1 MQFLDHFCRW
11 TLGVRPIKSCTS
23 GSFLQFLCPHQSWQ
37 GQGNTS
43 QPYAV
48 YQSMSRQRQRLTSG
62 VVAATAERVQV
73 TVVGETR
80 SSAQASANWI
90 ASKITSTPS
99 RQTVG
104 SLFIHHWRIEDEVS
118 ANEVYQD
125 GSDESARII
134 SVEIVGTYTE

>member
-1 MQFLDHFCRW
+1 MSV
-11 TLGVRPIKSCTS
+11 LGQAVRTYLAAYTGYATYLPGGVSPDQT
-23 GSFLQFLCPHQSWQ
+23 

-48 YQSMSRQRQRLTSG
+48 YQSISRQRQRTVTG
-62 VVAATAERVQV
+62 TVVATTERVQL

-80 SSAQASANWI
+80 SSSQATANWI
-90 ASKITSTPS
+90 AAAIAATPT

-104 SLFIHHWRIEDEVS
+104 SLFIHSWIVEEEAS
-118 ANEVYQD
+118 TNEIYQD

-134 SVEIVGTYTE
+134 SIEIIGTYAE

>member
-1 MQFLDHFCRW
+1 MSV
-11 TLGVRPIKSCTS
+11 LGQAVRTYLAAQTGYSTYLPGGISPDQT
-23 GSFLQFLCPHQSWQ
+23 
-37 GQGNTS
+37 GQGNTT

-62 VVAATAERVQV
+62 VVAATTERVQV

>member
-1 MQFLDHFCRW
+1 MSV
-11 TLGVRPIKSCTS
+11 LGQAVRTYLTGYAGYSTYLPGGISPDQT
-23 GSFLQFLCPHQSWQ
+23 

-48 YQSMSRQRQRLTSG
+48 YQSASRQRQRTTG
-62 VVAATAERVQV
+62 GTVVATTERVQV

-80 SSAQASANWI
+80 SSSQATANWI
-90 ASKITSTPS
+90 ATAIAASPS
-99 RQTVG
+99 RQTIG
-104 SLFIHHWRIEDEVS
+104 SLFVHQWRVEDEAS

-134 SVEIVGTYTE
+134 SLEIVGTYAE

>member
-1 MQFLDHFCRW
+1 MSV
-11 TLGVRPIKSCTS
+11 LGQAVRTYLAAQTGYSTYLPGGISPDQT
-23 GSFLQFLCPHQSWQ
+23 

-62 VVAATAERVQV
+62 VVAATTERVQV

-104 SLFIHHWRIEDEVS
+104 SLFIHHWRVEDEVS

>member
-1 MQFLDHFCRW
+1 MSV
-11 TLGVRPIKSCTS
+11 LGQAVRTYLAAYTGYATYLPGGVSPDQT
-23 GSFLQFLCPHQSWQ
+23 

-48 YQSMSRQRQRLTSG
+48 YQSVSRQRQRKTDG
-62 VVAATAERVQV
+62 TIVATTERVQV

-80 SSAQASANWI
+80 SGSQATANWI
-90 ASKITSTPS
+90 AGAIAATPT
-99 RQTVG
+99 RHTVG

-118 ANEVYQD
+118 TNEVYQD

-134 SVEIVGTYTE
+134 SVEIIGTYSE

>member
-1 MQFLDHFCRW
+1 MSV
-11 TLGVRPIKSCTS
+11 LGQAVRTYLAAQTGYSTYLPGGISPDQT
-23 GSFLQFLCPHQSWQ
+23 

-48 YQSMSRQRQRLTSG
+48 YQSISRQRQRLTSG
-62 VVAATAERVQV
+62 VVAATTERVQV

>member
-1 MQFLDHFCRW
+1 MSV
-11 TLGVRPIKSCTS
+11 LGQAVRTYLAGRTGYSTYLPGGISPDQT
-23 GSFLQFLCPHQSWQ
+23 

-48 YQSMSRQRQRLTSG
+48 YQSISRQRQRTIDG
-62 VVAATAERVQV
+62 TVMATTERVQV

-80 SSAQASANWI
+80 ATAQATANWI
-90 ASKITSTPS
+90 ASNIAATPS

-104 SLFIHHWRIEDEVS
+104 SLFLHSWRVEDEAS

-134 SVEIVGTYTE
+134 SLEITGTYAE

>member
-1 MQFLDHFCRW
+1 MSV
-11 TLGVRPIKSCTS
+11 LGQAVRTYLAAYTGYATYLPGGVSPDQT
-23 GSFLQFLCPHQSWQ
+23 

-48 YQSMSRQRQRLTSG
+48 YQSVSRQRQRKTDG
-62 VVAATAERVQV
+62 TIVATTERVQV

-80 SSAQASANWI
+80 SSSQATANWI
-90 ASKITSTPS
+90 ATAIAAAPARHS
-99 RQTVG
+99 VG

-134 SVEIVGTYTE
+134 SVEIIGTYSE

>member
-1 MQFLDHFCRW
+1 MSV
-11 TLGVRPIKSCTS
+11 LGQAVRTYLSAQTGYSTYLPGGISPDQT
-23 GSFLQFLCPHQSWQ
+23 

-62 VVAATAERVQV
+62 VVAATTERVQV

-104 SLFIHHWRIEDEVS
+104 SLFIHHWRVEDEVS

>member
-1 MQFLDHFCRW
+1 MSV
-11 TLGVRPIKSCTS
+11 LGQAVRTYLAAQTGYSTYLPGGISPDQT
-23 GSFLQFLCPHQSWQ
+23 

-62 VVAATAERVQV
+62 VVAATTERVQV

>member
-1 MQFLDHFCRW
+1 MSV
-11 TLGVRPIKSCTS
+11 LGQAVRTYLAAQTGYSTYLPGGISPDQT
-23 GSFLQFLCPHQSWQ
+23 

-62 VVAATAERVQV
+62 VVAATTERVQV

-134 SVEIVGTYTE
+134 SIEIVGTYAE

>member
-1 MQFLDHFCRW
+1 MSV
-11 TLGVRPIKSCTS
+11 LGQAVRSYLAAQTGYSTYLPGGISPDQT
-23 GSFLQFLCPHQSWQ
+23 

-62 VVAATAERVQV
+62 VVAATTERVQV

-104 SLFIHHWRIEDEVS
+104 SLFIHHWRVEDEVS

>member
-1 MQFLDHFCRW
+1 MSV
-11 TLGVRPIKSCTS
+11 LGQAVRTYLAAQTGYSTYLPGGISPDQT
-23 GSFLQFLCPHQSWQ
+23 

-48 YQSMSRQRQRLTSG
+48 YQSISRQRQRTTDG
-62 VVAATAERVQV
+62 TVVATTERIQL
-73 TVVGETR
+73 TLVGETR
-80 SSAQASANWI
+80 STSQASANWI
-90 ASKITSTPS
+90 ASKIALTPT

-104 SLFIHHWRIEDEVS
+104 SLFIHTWRVEEEVS

-134 SVEIVGTYTE
+134 SIEIVGTYAE

>member
-1 MQFLDHFCRW
+1 MSV
-11 TLGVRPIKSCTS
+11 LGQAVRTYLAAQTGYSTYLPGGISPDQT
-23 GSFLQFLCPHQSWQ
+23 

-48 YQSMSRQRQRLTSG
+48 YQSMSRQRQRLASG
-62 VVAATAERVQV
+62 VIAATTERVQV
-73 TVVGETR
+73 TVVAETR

-90 ASKITSTPS
+90 ATKIAATPS

>member
-1 MQFLDHFCRW
+1 MSV
-11 TLGVRPIKSCTS
+11 LGQAVRSYLAAQTGYSTYLPGGISPDQT
-23 GSFLQFLCPHQSWQ
+23 

-62 VVAATAERVQV
+62 VVAATTERVQV

-125 GSDESARII
+125 GSDESAWR
-134 SVEIVGTYTE
+134 T

>member
-1 MQFLDHFCRW
+1 MSV
-11 TLGVRPIKSCTS
+11 LGQAVRTYLAAQTGYSTYLPGGISPDQT
-23 GSFLQFLCPHQSWQ
+23 
-37 GQGNTS
+37 GQGNTR

-62 VVAATAERVQV
+62 VVAATTERVQV

>member
-1 MQFLDHFCRW
+1 MSV
-11 TLGVRPIKSCTS
+11 LGQAARTYLAAYTGYATYLPGGVSPDQT
-23 GSFLQFLCPHQSWQ
+23 

-48 YQSMSRQRQRLTSG
+48 YQSISRQRQRTTSG
-62 VVAATAERVQV
+62 AVVATTERVQV

-80 SSAQASANWI
+80 SSSQATANWI
-90 ASKITSTPS
+90 AAAITATPS

-104 SLFIHHWRIEDEVS
+104 SLFIHSWRVDEES
-118 ANEVYQD
+118 SSNEVYQD

-134 SVEIVGTYTE
+134 SIEIVGTYTE

>member
-1 MQFLDHFCRW
+1 MSV
-11 TLGVRPIKSCTS
+11 LGQAVRTYLAAQTGYSTYLPGGISPDQT
-23 GSFLQFLCPHQSWQ
+23 

-62 VVAATAERVQV
+62 VVAATTERVQV

-104 SLFIHHWRIEDEVS
+104 SLFIHHWRVDDEVS

>member
-1 MQFLDHFCRW
+1 MSV
-11 TLGVRPIKSCTS
+11 LGQAVRTYLAAQTGYSTYLPGGISPDQT
-23 GSFLQFLCPHQSWQ
+23 

-62 VVAATAERVQV
+62 AVAATTERVQV

-90 ASKITSTPS
+90 ASKITASPS

-104 SLFIHHWRIEDEVS
+104 SLFIHHWRVEDEVS

>member
-1 MQFLDHFCRW
+1 MSV
-11 TLGVRPIKSCTS
+11 LGQAVRSYLAAQTGYSTYLPGGISPDQT
-23 GSFLQFLCPHQSWQ
+23 

-62 VVAATAERVQV
+62 VVAATTERVQV

>member
-1 MQFLDHFCRW
+1 MSV
-11 TLGVRPIKSCTS
+11 LGQAVRTYLAAQTGYSTYLPGGISPDQT
-23 GSFLQFLCPHQSWQ
+23 

-48 YQSMSRQRQRLTSG
+48 YQSISRQRQRLTSG
-62 VVAATAERVQV
+62 VVAATTERVQV

-90 ASKITSTPS
+90 ASKITLTTG
-99 RQTVG
+99 RQTVSG
-104 SLFIHHWRIEDEVS
+104 LFIHHWRIEDEVS

-134 SVEIVGTYTE
+134 SVEIVGTYNE

>member
-1 MQFLDHFCRW
+1 MSV
-11 TLGVRPIKSCTS
+11 LGQAVRTYLAAQTGYSTYLPGGISPDQT
-23 GSFLQFLCPHQSWQ
+23 

-62 VVAATAERVQV
+62 VVAATTERVLV

>member
-1 MQFLDHFCRW
+1 MSV
-11 TLGVRPIKSCTS
+11 LGQAVRTYLAAQTGYSTYLPGGISPDQT
-23 GSFLQFLCPHQSWQ
+23 

-48 YQSMSRQRQRLTSG
+48 YQSISRQRQRLTSG
-62 VVAATAERVQV
+62 VVAATTERVQV

-104 SLFIHHWRIEDEVS
+104 SLFIHHWRVEDEVS

>member
-1 MQFLDHFCRW
+1 MSV
-11 TLGVRPIKSCTS
+11 LGQAVRTYLAAQTGYSTYLPGGISPDQT
-23 GSFLQFLCPHQSWQ
+23 

-62 VVAATAERVQV
+62 VVAATTERVQV

-90 ASKITSTPS
+90 ASRITSTPS

-104 SLFIHHWRIEDEVS
+104 SLFIHHWRVEDEVS